1 MAFVFNS
8 TPKDPNANSYI
19 SVEDADSFAYG
30 VINGQMWLDLTEQ
43 QKQSLLVQ
51 ATSRLDIE
59 NWGGVPTTTTN
70 TINTVHQALQ
80 WPRAWIVDRNYA
92 NDDIVLSNGGLM
104 YRDPEVIPR
113 ELKQATFML
122 AMHYLNEF
130 LDNPTV
136 SRQDMD
142 RLTSLNIGPMAMG
155 IQARKEE
162 EFPDLI
168 KRLIRS
174 IGKNAWLGNSTN
186 VKLFR

>member
-30 VINGQMWLDLTEQ
+30 VINGQMWLDLTLQ

-80 WPRAWIVDRNYA
+80 WPRAQIVDRN
-92 NDDIVLSNGGLM
+92 NGGLM
-104 YRDPEVIPR
+104 YRDQEVIPR

-174 IGKNAWLGNSTN
+174 IGKNAWLGDSTN